1 MPDGYT
7 NAELEALMTD
17 MESELIE
24 RKSVLAG
31 SARERIR
38 ESICAFAND
47 VQGHARLGVVFLGLE
62 DDGSPSGMTISEQVL
77 ATLADMKTDGNI
89 LPQPTISV
97 DKHTLPGGE
106 VASITVWPS
115 DSPPVRYA
123 GRIWVRIGP
132 RRGLASAQDERIL
145 NERRK
150 LNDAHYDILP
160 VPGAR
165 LEDFNLRRFEQD
177 YLPAAFSREVLAAND
192 RSLEERLAALRMIV
206 SLHDPRPTMTGLLV
220 LADDPQHHVPG
231 AYIQFLRIGG
241 EDLTDPIL
249 DSAVCRGDLKQ
260 LTRELGLHLRAHN
273 RIAVDFRSGP
283 TERRYPDYPIRA
295 LEELTN
301 NAIMHRAYEGTNAP
315 IHVYWYDDRIE
326 ITSPGGPSGNITVGN
341 FGQPGLVDYR
351 NPNLAEAMRVLNLV
365 QRYGVGLLIARQEL
379 RDNGQHEPEFDVD
392 AHRVRC
398 IVWKRKRPD
407 APAVADRSR
416 S

>member
-1 MPDGYT
+1 MADT
-7 NAELEALMTD
+7 
-17 MESELIE
+17 ESELVE

-31 SARERIR
+31 TTRERIR
-38 ESICAFAND
+38 EAICAFAND
-47 VQGHARLGVVFLGLE
+47 VQGHGRPGVVFLGLD

-89 LPQPTISV
+89 LPQPTMSV
-97 DKHTLPGGE
+97 EKHATPGGE

-150 LNDAHYDILP
+150 TRDAHFDILP

-165 LEDFNLRRFEQD
+165 LEDLNLRRFELE
-177 YLPAAFSREVLAAND
+177 YLPAAFSREVLSAND

-206 SLHDPRPTMTGLLV
+206 SLFDPRPTLTGLLA
-220 LADDPQHHVPG
+220 LADQPQRHVPG
-231 AYIQFLRIGG
+231 AYVQFLRIGG

-249 DSAVCRGDLKQ
+249 DSAACRGDLRQ
-260 LTRELGLHLRAHN
+260 LTKELGLHLRSHN
-273 RIAVDFRSGP
+273 RVAVDFRSGP

-326 ITSPGGPSGNITVGN
+326 ITSPGGPSGNVTIDN

-365 QRYGVGLLIARQEL
+365 QRFGVGLPVARQEL
-379 RDNGQHEPEFDVD
+379 HDNGQHEPEFDVD

-398 IVWKRKRPD
+398 VVWKRKRVD
-407 APAVADRSR
+407 APAEACQPTN
-416 S
+416 

>member
-1 MPDGYT
+1 MPEGYT
-7 NAELEALMTD
+7 SAELRALMADT
-17 MESELIE
+17 ESELVE

-31 SARERIR
+31 TARERIR
-38 ESICAFAND
+38 EAICAFAND
-47 VQGHARLGVVFLGLE
+47 VQGHGRPGVVFLGLE

-89 LPQPTISV
+89 LPQPTMSV
-97 DKHTLPGGE
+97 EKHATPGGE

-150 LNDAHYDILP
+150 TRDAHFDILP

-165 LEDFNLRRFEQD
+165 LEDLNLRRFELE
-177 YLPAAFSREVLAAND
+177 YLPAAFSREVLSAND

-206 SLHDPRPTMTGLLV
+206 SLFDPRPTLTGLLA
-220 LADDPQHHVPG
+220 LADQPQRHVPG
-231 AYIQFLRIGG
+231 AYVQFLRIGG

-249 DSAVCRGDLKQ
+249 DSAACRGDLRG
-260 LTRELGLHLRAHN
+260 LTKELGLHLRSHN
-273 RIAVDFRSGP
+273 RVAVDFRSGP

-315 IHVYWYDDRIE
+315 IHVYWFDDRIE
-326 ITSPGGPSGNITVGN
+326 ITSPGGPSGNVTVDN

-365 QRYGVGLLIARQEL
+365 QRFGVGLPVARQEL
-379 RDNGQHEPEFDVD
+379 HDNGQHEPEFDVD

-398 IVWKRKRPD
+398 VVWKRKRAD
-407 APAVADRSR
+407 APAEACQPTN
-416 S
+416 

>member
-1 MPDGYT
+1 MTDGYT

-17 MESELIE
+17 TESELVE

-38 ESICAFAND
+38 EAICAFAND
-47 VQGHARLGVVFLGLE
+47 VQGHARPGVVFLGLE
-62 DDGSPSGMTISEQVL
+62 DDGSPSGMTISEQLL

-97 DKHTLPGGE
+97 NRHVLPEGE

-115 DSPPVRYA
+115 DSPPVRYG

-150 LNDAHYDILP
+150 RSDAHYDIMP
-160 VPGAR
+160 VPGTR
-165 LEDFNLRRFEQD
+165 LEDLNLRRFEQD
-177 YLPAAFSREVLAAND
+177 YLPAAFSREVLAFND
-192 RSLEERLAALRMIV
+192 RTIEERLAALRMTV

-220 LADDPQHHVPG
+220 LADDPQRHLPG

-241 EDLTDPIL
+241 EALTDPIL
-249 DSAVCRGDLKQ
+249 DSALCRGDLMTMTK
-260 LTRELGLHLRAHN
+260 ELGLHLRFHN
-273 RIAVDFRSGP
+273 RVAVDLKGP
-283 TERRYPDYPIRA
+283 LERRYSDYPMPA
-295 LEELTN
+295 LEELVN

-326 ITSPGGPSGNITVGN
+326 ITSPGGPSGNITVDN
-341 FGQPGLVDYR
+341 FGQPGMVDYR

-365 QRYGVGLLIARQEL
+365 QRFGVGLLIARQEL
-379 RDNGQHEPEFDVD
+379 RDNGQYEPEFDVD
-392 AHRVRC
+392 QHRVRC
-398 IVWKRKRPD
+398 VIRKQKRPD
-407 APAVADRSR
+407 ASG
-416 S
+416 